1 MKKNKFLLLALSILF
16 ISVFTG
22 CKNLSSII
30 NGGGD
35 RPHTTITSTS
45 GNNKTNEIKFNVVTA
60 QKLSDVETAKDRAE
74 YEEYTNLKLVLKRIR
89 KSVVD
94 IKVTDEN
101 SEVSAY
107 GVVVGT
113 NIVSSDDENDSIS
126 AVEIPQTDAEIKS
139 YIVTCHHLIAS
150 AKDIKIK
157 TTDGDEYSA
166 SFIGS
171 DPYSDVSVLSVN
183 AELSPVEA
191 HADTDLLE
199 VGESVVAIGN
209 PLSTADGSVTSGI
222 LSAVP
227 SDIDVGGDLVKLLQT
242 DSAVN
247 SGNTGGALFT
257 STGFFIGMVN
267 NKYQENFS
275 EIVGL
280 GFAIPANELL
290 DITKKLV
297 ETSTDL
303 TPGYI
308 PGKYK
313 LGYTAKDEY
322 GNLWGTQIYV
332 TIETLDEEGCFYKSN
347 LKVGD
352 IIKTV
357 TYKGETFVPTRS
369 EDFDE
374 YFNSINFEIGDELT
388 FAVTRDKTSI
398 TVPVTIRQYVY
409 GA

>member
-1 MKKNKFLLLALSILF
+1 MKKNKILLLALSILAIF
-16 ISVFTG
+16 AFSG
-22 CKNLSSII
+22 CQNISSII

-45 GNNKTNEIKFNVVTA
+45 GTKKTNEIEFNVATV
-60 QKLSDVETAKDRAE
+60 QKLSDVKAAKEQAE

-94 IKVTDEN
+94 INVTLEN
-101 SEVSAY
+101 SQVSAY

-113 NIVSSDDENDSIS
+113 NIVSSDGENDSTS
-126 AVEIPQTDAEIKS
+126 SSQAPKTDLEVKS
-139 YIVTCHHLIAS
+139 YIVTCHHLVGS
-150 AKDIKIK
+150 AKEIKIK
-157 TTDGDEYSA
+157 TADGEEYLA

-171 DPYSDVSVLSVN
+171 DPSSDVCVLSVN

-191 HADTDLLE
+191 HADTDTLE
-199 VGESVVAIGN
+199 IGESVVAIGN

-227 SDIDVGGDLVKLLQT
+227 SDIDIGGDLIKLLQT

-257 STGFFIGMVN
+257 STGFFIGLVN

-275 EIVGL
+275 EIQGL
-280 GFAIPANELL
+280 GFAVPANELL
-290 DITKKLV
+290 DTTKKLV
-297 ETSTDL
+297 ETSTDE

-313 LGYTAKDEY
+313 LGYTAIDEY

-332 TIETLDEEGCFYKSN
+332 TIETLDEEGCFFKSN

-369 EDFDE
+369 EDFSQ
-374 YFNSINFEIGDELT
+374 YLNSINFEIGDELT

-398 TVPVTIRQYVY
+398 TVPVTIRQYIY
-409 GA
+409 GE

>member
-1 MKKNKFLLLALSILF
+1 MKKNKFLLLLSFILS
-16 ISVFTG
+16 ISVFAG
-22 CKNLSSII
+22 CKNISSII

-45 GNNKTNEIKFNVVTA
+45 GDNKTNEIKFNVATA
-60 QKLSDVETAKDRAE
+60 QKLSDVKMAKEQAE

-94 IKVTDEN
+94 IKVTTDN

-107 GVVVGT
+107 GIVVGT
-113 NIVSSDDENDSIS
+113 NKVSSDEENDSTS
-126 AVEIPQTDAEIKS
+126 AGEIPQTDAEVKS
-139 YIVTCHHLIAS
+139 YIVTCHHLLLD
-150 AKDIKIK
+150 AKEIKIR
-157 TTDGDEYSA
+157 TVEGDEYSA

-171 DPYSDVSVLSVN
+171 DPDSDVFVLSVN
-183 AELSPVEA
+183 TELSPIEA
-191 HADTDLLE
+191 HTDTDTLE

-209 PLSTADGSVTSGI
+209 PLNTADGSVTSGI

-227 SDIDVGGDLVKLLQT
+227 SEINIGEKSVKLLQT

-257 STGFFIGMVN
+257 STGFFIGMVD

-275 EIVGL
+275 EIQGL

-297 ETSTDL
+297 ETSTDN

-369 EDFDE
+369 EDIDE
-374 YFNSINFEIGDELT
+374 YFKSINFEIGDELT
-388 FAVTRDKTSI
+388 FAVTRGKTSI